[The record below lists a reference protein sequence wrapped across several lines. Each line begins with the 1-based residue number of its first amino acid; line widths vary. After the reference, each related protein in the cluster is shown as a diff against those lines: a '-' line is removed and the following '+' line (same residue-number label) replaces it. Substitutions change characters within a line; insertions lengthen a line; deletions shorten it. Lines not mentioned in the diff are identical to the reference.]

1 MRSVWICLDRI
12 TYSMDMNLDKL
23 QELVME
29 KEAWYAIARVVTKSQ
44 IQLSAELN

>member
-23 QELVME
+23 QELVIE
-29 KEAWYAIARVVTKSQ
+29 KEAWHAIARVVTKSQ